1 MWILNPKSSI
11 QCFVS
16 FFRFYLKLIKVKREA
31 SRRATQLT
39 FRALEKNNNYN
50 NKNKNCVSFFGG
62 IIRISRHLIYLYQ
75 NTQTEA
81 NFC

>member
-62 IIRISRHLIYLYQ
+62 DNSHFTALNIPLSKHSD
-75 NTQTEA
+75 
-81 NFC
+81 